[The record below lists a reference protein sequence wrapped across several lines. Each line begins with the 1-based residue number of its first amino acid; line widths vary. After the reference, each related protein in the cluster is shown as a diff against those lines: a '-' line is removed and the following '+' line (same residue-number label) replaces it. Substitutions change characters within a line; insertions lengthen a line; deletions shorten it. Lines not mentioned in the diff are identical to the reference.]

1 LLDVAPLGLESRACQ
16 PNYLCITAKL
26 PLQHL
31 DIQPVLIGRVRV
43 IVVLTLEGDARAL
56 NTETADVS

>member
-1 LLDVAPLGLESRACQ
+1 VSAHCLF
-16 PNYLCITAKL
+16 ITTKL

-31 DIQPVLIGRVRV
+31 DIHPVLIGRVRV

-56 NTETADVS
+56 NRATADVS